1 MNQDEWDT
9 LQEKISVIVN
19 RAVLVDD
26 FGCSIPAD
34 GAPEIVVEP
43 IMEIIKERDA
53 AIRQEAL
60 EEVEKVAEGMKIGEL
75 KPHEVEERTWVMCN
89 TQVPDAYDL
98 ALTDLTN
105 AITKLKGEV

>member
-1 MNQDEWDT
+1 MNQDEWDK
-9 LQEKISVIVN
+9 QFDE
-19 RAVLVDD
+19 D
-26 FGCSIPAD
+26 FDCSD
-34 GAPEIVVEP
+34 GLPDGYSDWDNYYTALKHF
-43 IMEIIKERDA
+43 MHQRDA

-98 ALTDLTN
+98 ALTDLTH
-105 AITKLKGEV
+105 AITKLKGE